1 MKQVVFALALTFG
14 LTLSAFAQSADE
26 TALRDI
32 EQRMHDA
39 KLANDVATL
48 DRYLHADF
56 FSTNQTGNQRD
67 KQKMLQL
74 FKTFPIQS
82 LSTNV
87 LRVRVSDDIAVVTGT
102 MDERSGTGNDH
113 ILFTHTYVKSR
124 GRWQLLSAHQS
135 VYDEG
140 APYDGTTGRSTRAMF
155 TH

>member
-1 MKQVVFALALTFG
+1 MRNARFAALRSSRSLAVFSSAASTGLRVYNRLLQPSKEAAMKQVVFVLALTFG

-67 KQKMLQL
+67 K
-74 FKTFPIQS
+74 
-82 LSTNV
+82 
-87 LRVRVSDDIAVVTGT
+87 
-102 MDERSGTGNDH
+102 
-113 ILFTHTYVKSR
+113 
-124 GRWQLLSAHQS
+124 
-135 VYDEG
+135 
-140 APYDGTTGRSTRAMF
+140 
-155 TH
+155 